1 MFTAETRMSMA
12 PLLFLA
18 ESILSQCIG
27 IAVLI
32 ITWSLLPSLPVAL
45 LLATITAVSTSI
57 FLGLSL
63 PWQLLNVL
71 IIPCSAAV
79 LAVPLPSW
87 LLFAILIASVV
98 IYAPAFWTRVPYYPT
113 SRASYAL
120 LLAELPVDKPFSF
133 VDIGCGFGDLIL
145 FLSKHRPN
153 GHFTGVEIGV
163 LPYVVGT
170 IRALVFGKGKVRV
183 RFVSMWSLSLSEW
196 DVVYTFLSPAPM
208 SRLWEKVQSEM
219 KTGSL
224 FITNSFAVPA
234 KANRTVVV
242 KDERSSTLYFH
253 DVT

>member
-1 MFTAETRMSMA
+1 MFTAETRMSIA

-27 IAVLI
+27 VAVLVI
-32 ITWSLLPSLPVAL
+32 AWGLFPNLPVAL
-45 LLATITAVSTSI
+45 LLATVTAASI
-57 FLGLSL
+57 AVFLGLSF
-63 PWQLLNVL
+63 PWQLFNVL
-71 IIPCSAAV
+71 IIPCSAVV

-87 LLFAILIASVV
+87 LLFALFFASVV

-120 LLAELPVDKPFSF
+120 LLAELPVEKPFSF

-145 FLSKHRPN
+145 FLSKQRPN

-170 IRALVFGKGKVRV
+170 IRALLFGGGRVRV
-183 RFVSMWSLSLSEW
+183 RFASMWGLSLSEW
-196 DVVYTFLSPAPM
+196 DIVYTFLSPAPM
-208 SRLWEKVQSEM
+208 GRLWEKVQSEM
-219 KTGSL
+219 KPGSL

-234 KANRTVVV
+234 QAQRTVVV
-242 KDERSSTLYFH
+242 KDDKGSTLYFH
-253 DVT
+253 DRP